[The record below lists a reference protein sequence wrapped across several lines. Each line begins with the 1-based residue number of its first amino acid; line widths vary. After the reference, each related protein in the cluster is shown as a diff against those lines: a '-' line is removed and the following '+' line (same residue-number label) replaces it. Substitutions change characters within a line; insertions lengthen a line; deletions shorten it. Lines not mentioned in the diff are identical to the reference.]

1 MAVPRWPYP
10 RLRRFAEEYLSDVH
24 PSGSIPIPI
33 DEFLDKPHGIDV
45 VPVEGIYE
53 RGREAFISRDMT
65 RIYIDKDIMMYR
77 VPYRYRFSLAHELAH
92 LLLHKDLIDSAPV
105 YDDIDGWILFLQS
118 FDPGDLRWIEN
129 QAYGL
134 AGLLLVPADKLE
146 EEYLAVVKQLE
157 DAGRDFDSLTPPTMK
172 LITNMIGEKFQVS
185 RFVINK
191 RARKEDLW
199 DWDEDLIV

>member
-1 MAVPRWPYP
+1 M
-10 RLRRFAEEYLSDVH
+10 
-24 PSGSIPIPI
+24 
-33 DEFLDKPHGIDV
+33 
-45 VPVEGIYE
+45 
-53 RGREAFISRDMT
+53 
-65 RIYIDKDIMMYR
+65 
-77 VPYRYRFSLAHELAH
+77 
-92 LLLHKDLIDSAPV
+92 
-105 YDDIDGWILFLQS
+105 
-118 FDPGDLRWIEN
+118 
-129 QAYGL
+129 
-134 AGLLLVPADKLE
+134 LLVPADKLE